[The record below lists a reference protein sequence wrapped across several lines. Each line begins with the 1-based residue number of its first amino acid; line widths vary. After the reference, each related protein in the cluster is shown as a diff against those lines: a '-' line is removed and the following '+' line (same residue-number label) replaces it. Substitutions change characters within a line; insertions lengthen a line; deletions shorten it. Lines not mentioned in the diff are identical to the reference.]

1 MILYV
6 TSSEVA
12 AGKPAP
18 DVYLKVADGMNV
30 DPKNCLVFEDVIN
43 GILAGKN
50 AGMEVC
56 AVADDFTKAD
66 EAEKKAAA
74 DYFIRDFFDV
84 LKNTYERC

>member
-1 MILYV
+1 
-6 TSSEVA
+6 
-12 AGKPAP
+12 
-18 DVYLKVADGMNV
+18 MNV

-43 GILAGKN
+43 GILAGKK

-66 EAEKKAAA
+66 EAEKKATA